1 MQKAKYVGF
10 ANCSQAKTL
19 SLHIGKWREIN
30 VHGKCESF
38 ESTLDKLIVDSITKR
53 IKSIQLAKHM
63 EDDVKLKL
71 TNSKIKII

>member
-10 ANCSQAKTL
+10 ENCSQVKTL
-19 SLHIGKWREIN
+19 SLHIGKCKEN
-30 VHGKCESF
+30 VHGKCDSF

-53 IKSIQLAKHM
+53 IKSIQLAKHK

-71 TNSKIKII
+71 TNSKIKIT